1 MTRSFVLLILCFAAG
16 LARGANLN
24 TVLLPAESL
33 ARIKNAL
40 PLILDPTLAG
50 VLASPYTL
58 WYDESV
64 MKPSYQ
70 DSVGASSNDKWPDLV
85 AASDEVIGTL
95 HSRARHRWQFPFGT
109 TAGTDDSTNLV
120 VANFAYF
127 PQPNGEVPTMEITR
141 VYLND
146 NRPEWRWT
154 YPIGTVFGEILFL
167 RDGANLLPAE
177 IRVRT
182 RYPLGW
188 AMNAFRP
195 FPRAADLVEAI
206 KLYRPNWN
214 NQTSLRELVAH
225 LLNPATLRPASLS
238 AQGNLASTFQQEG
251 YLDELPDFG
260 DDQLVRE
267 LLTST
272 TFRSAYGATWK
283 ENGEQKTFAA
293 STKSRLSIVPN
304 NYTAGLIKVTDES
317 CMRCHKETNRLVS
330 EFESALYLYGELW
343 GMDGIFSFHPYDES
357 RYPELRLEMVD
368 NRYVN
373 PKLKSAKVFRTTFKN
388 D

>member
-1 MTRSFVLLILCFAAG
+1 MTRLVVLLLFCVASHATD
-16 LARGANLN
+16 LN
-24 TVLLPAESL
+24 TVVMPASKLATVKAALPIIADPSL
-33 ARIKNAL
+33 AA
-40 PLILDPTLAG
+40 
-50 VLASPYTL
+50 VLASPHTL
-58 WYDESV
+58 WYDEEV

-85 AASDEVIGTL
+85 AASEGIIGGF
-95 HSRARHRWQFPFGT
+95 HNRSKKRWQFPFST
-109 TAGTDDSTNLV
+109 TAGTDDSTNIQV
-120 VANFAYF
+120 ENFAYF
-127 PQPNGEVPTMEITR
+127 PQKNGQVPTMPITR
-141 VYLND
+141 VILND
-146 NRPEWRWT
+146 KRPEWRWT
-154 YPIGTVFGEILFL
+154 YPTGTVFGEVIFIK
-167 RDGANLLPAE
+167 DGSELLPVE
-177 IRVRT
+177 IRTRT

-195 FPRAADLVEAI
+195 FPRAKDLVEAI

-214 NQTSLRELVAH
+214 NQSSLRELVSH
-225 LLNPATLRPASLS
+225 LENPNTLRPASLS
-238 AQGNLASTFQQEG
+238 AKGVLAATFQQEG
-251 YLDELPDFG
+251 YLDVLPEFG

-272 TFRSAYGATWK
+272 TFRSSYGASWK
-283 ENGEQKTFAA
+283 ANGEQKTFAA

-304 NYTAGLIKVTDES
+304 NYMAGLIQVTDDS

-330 EFESALYLYGELW
+330 DFEYALYLYGEIW

-368 NRYVN
+368 NRYLN
-373 PKLKSAKVFRTTFKN
+373 PKLKNAQVFRLSFM